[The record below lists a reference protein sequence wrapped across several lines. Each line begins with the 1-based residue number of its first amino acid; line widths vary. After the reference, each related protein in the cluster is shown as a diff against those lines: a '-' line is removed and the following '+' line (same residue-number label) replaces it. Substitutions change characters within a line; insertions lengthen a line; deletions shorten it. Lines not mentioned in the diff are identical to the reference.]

1 MDNTHKTDHVGQRHV
16 PQYAFELFLLNDALG
31 EKKIT
36 EKPFAGM
43 SNTSDFIILKED
55 HTVGN
60 LLAEHFKQHPN
71 VMMAG
76 YKGRRCE
83 ILRFLKVPGLMASTH
98 LVPHPNVAEVLIRL
112 QTDGTITP
120 REVFIDVCKQLIAQ
134 LAQLA
139 QNFTREYELR
149 RMATAGEQDGNGPN
163 GKP

>member
-1 MDNTHKTDHVGQRHV
+1 MNAPDR
-16 PQYAFELFLLNDALG
+16 FELFLLNDSLG

-60 LLAEHFKQHPN
+60 LLAEHFKQHQN

-76 YKGRRCE
+76 YK
-83 ILRFLKVPGLMASTH
+83 
-98 LVPHPNVAEVLIRL
+98 VPHPNVAEVLIRL
-112 QTDGTITP
+112 QTDGTVTP

-163 GKP
+163 GGKP

>member
-1 MDNTHKTDHVGQRHV
+1 MDSNMEKMDADNVDTLDQTHV
-16 PQYAFELFLLNDALG
+16 PDFPFELFLLNDS
-31 EKKIT
+31 ERKIT

-60 LLAEHFKQHPN
+60 LLAEHFKQHQN

-76 YKGRRCE
+76 YK
-83 ILRFLKVPGLMASTH
+83 
-98 LVPHPNVAEVLIRL
+98 VPHPNVAEVLIRL
-112 QTDGTITP
+112 QTDGTVTP
-120 REVFIDVCKQLIAQ
+120 REVFVDVCKQLIAQ

-149 RMATAGEQDGNGPN
+149 RMATAGEQDGTGPN

>member
-1 MDNTHKTDHVGQRHV
+1 MNAPDR
-16 PQYAFELFLLNDALG
+16 FELFLLNEANG

-36 EKPFAGM
+36 EKAFVGM
-43 SNTSDFIILKED
+43 PNTSDFTILKED

-60 LLAEHFKQHPN
+60 LLAEHFKQHPH

-76 YKGRRCE
+76 YK
-83 ILRFLKVPGLMASTH
+83 VA
-98 LVPHPNVAEVLIRL
+98 HPNVPEVLIRL

-120 REVFIDVCKQLIAQ
+120 REVFVDVCKQLIAS

-149 RMATAGEQDGNGPN
+149 RMATAGDNDNPSGNAN